1 MSAVSPSQ
9 GPAALGEQSAPPYAV
24 LPDPA
29 TLFLARSQRLR
40 TLAAQHPLKPY
51 LSFVAGLTEAQHSI
65 QADLPAAALP
75 DAGQIRQ
82 AIEGG
87 IPPLARATL
96 EPGEAGEITMR
107 RFLESLRDTPA
118 PSGEAATA
126 VQTLAAASGE
136 RLRQLM
142 SAALKDAPVED
153 IAERVLVLA
162 GLQVHVSRLAAQLS
176 AAELKPVA
184 ADGACPVCGS
194 PPMISAVVGW
204 PNAHN
209 SRYCTCPLCATMWN
223 VVRIKCTLCSST
235 EGIGYH
241 VIEGQ
246 PETVK
251 AETCDKCGRYVKV
264 LYLVKD
270 HTLDPLA
277 DDIATLDLDMLLAG
291 EGWKRGGQ
299 NPFLLGY

>member
-1 MSAVSPSQ
+1 MSAVGASQ
-9 GPAALGEQSAPPYAV
+9 DPAGLGQQAAPPYAV

-29 TLFLARSQRLR
+29 TLFLARSRRLR
-40 TLAAQHPLKPY
+40 ALAPDHPLKPY
-51 LSFVAGLTEAQHSI
+51 LSFVAGLTEAQHNI
-65 QADLPAAALP
+65 QPGLPAAVLP
-75 DAGQIRQ
+75 DAAQIQQ
-82 AIEGG
+82 AIQDGL
-87 IPPLARATL
+87 PPLARACL
-96 EPGEAGEITMR
+96 EPGEAADATMR
-107 RFLESLRDTPA
+107 RFLESLCDTPA
-118 PSGEAATA
+118 PGWEGTAALQA
-126 VQTLAAASGE
+126 LAGASSE
-136 RLRQLM
+136 TMRQLM
-142 SAALKDAPVED
+142 GAALKDAPVED

-162 GLQVHVSRLAAQLS
+162 GLQVHLSRLAAQLS

-184 ADGACPVCGS
+184 DGACPVCGS
-194 PPMISAVVGW
+194 PPMTSAVVGW
-204 PNAHN
+204 PNAQN

-251 AETCDKCGRYVKV
+251 AETCDKCGHYVKA
-264 LYLVKD
+264 LYQVKD
-270 HTLDPLA
+270 PALDPLA

>member
-1 MSAVSPSQ
+1 
-9 GPAALGEQSAPPYAV
+9 V

-29 TLFLARSQRLR
+29 TLFLARSRRLR
-40 TLAAQHPLKPY
+40 ALASDHHPLTPY
-51 LSFVAGLTEAQHSI
+51 LSFVAGLTEAQHNI
-65 QADLPAAALP
+65 QPGLSAALLP
-75 DAGQIRQ
+75 GAAQVQQ
-82 AIEGG
+82 AFQGG
-87 IPPLARATL
+87 LPPLACACL
-96 EPGEAGEITMR
+96 EPGEAAETTMR
-107 RFLESLRDTPA
+107 RFLESLCDTPA
-118 PSGEAATA
+118 REWEGTAALQALAGASSGTM
-126 VQTLAAASGE
+126 
-136 RLRQLM
+136 RQLM

-162 GLQVHVSRLAAQLS
+162 GLQVHISRLAARLS
-176 AAELKPVA
+176 ATELKPVA
-184 ADGACPVCGS
+184 EGACPVCGS

-204 PNAHN
+204 PNAQN

-251 AETCDKCGRYVKV
+251 AETCDKCGHYVKV
-264 LYLVKD
+264 LYQVKD
-270 HTLDPLA
+270 PALDPLA
-277 DDIATLDLDMLLAG
+277 DDIATLDLDILLAG
-291 EGWKRGGQ
+291 EGWKRGGR

>member
-1 MSAVSPSQ
+1 MSASGAPQDPS
-9 GPAALGEQSAPPYAV
+9 GLGQQAAPPYAV

-29 TLFLARSQRLR
+29 TLFLARSRRLR
-40 TLAAQHPLKPY
+40 ALASDHPLKPY
-51 LSFVAGLTEAQHSI
+51 LSFVAGLTEAQHNI
-65 QADLPAAALP
+65 QPGLPAALLP
-75 DAGQIRQ
+75 GAAQVQQ
-82 AIEGG
+82 AFQGG
-87 IPPLARATL
+87 LPPLARASL
-96 EPGEAGEITMR
+96 EPGEAAEATMR
-107 RFLESLRDTPA
+107 RFLESLLDTPV
-118 PSGEAATA
+118 PGWEGTAALQA
-126 VQTLAAASGE
+126 LAGASSE
-136 RLRQLM
+136 TMRQLM
-142 SAALKDAPVED
+142 GAALKDAPVED

-162 GLQVHVSRLAAQLS
+162 GLQVHISRLAAQLS
-176 AAELKPVA
+176 ATELKPV

-194 PPMISAVVGW
+194 PPMISSVVAW
-204 PNAHN
+204 PNAQN

-251 AETCDKCGRYVKV
+251 AETCDKCGHYVKV
-264 LYLVKD
+264 LYQAKD
-270 HTLDPLA
+270 PALDPLA

-291 EGWKRGGQ
+291 EGWKRGGR